1 MAGEVEAMQTEA
13 TGMRRLAKTLRLAV
27 GLVSKAAPRE
37 LTATIA
43 LTLVRGFITAG
54 ELLIGRELVQL
65 LLAADSSTSKT
76 ATSARVGDLV
86 PWLIALAGIMI
97 LSAVVN
103 VSIAELRTLLNELVY
118 RRAVD
123 QLLEASTAAELESFD
138 DADFHD
144 SIQRARENADQN
156 AWQVVWGLISLLTT
170 AVSAVAVGAVL
181 LSVAPVLLPVAV
193 AAYVPI
199 GLTSIRNTN
208 AGYRM
213 HYGLAELDRDR
224 LYHERLLTGR
234 VEAKEVRAFGL
245 AGWLRTRHDEL
256 FAERVARTRR
266 LVVKRARLSLVG
278 ATVSAVMLVL
288 ALAAVAALAI
298 KGRLSIGNAAIA
310 VVALRQLS
318 AQLNGVGGAF
328 TSVLEGVTFLRN
340 FEDFRNRIPRPA
352 IARSVQPVPTA
363 PQSISV
369 HGVSYRYPAG
379 DHDVLTDVNLTL
391 RPGQVV
397 AVVGPNGSGKS
408 TLAKMLGGLIPPTSG
423 TIRWDDVDIAQCDP
437 AAVRQLVAPVFQ
449 DFTRYEHT
457 AAEAIGFGD
466 LRRMSDR
473 EAVSEAA
480 EAAGADSFITSLP
493 AGFDTRLSTAFAG
506 GTDLSGGQWQ
516 RMAIARAF
524 FRDAPLVVMD
534 EPAAALDPRAEQDL
548 FERLHKL
555 GRNRMV
561 LFISHRFA
569 TVHRADHIIVLI
581 NGLIVEQGTHAE
593 LMELGGVYAELYTL
607 QAGQFA

>member
-1 MAGEVEAMQTEA
+1 MCRSCGQGAESSRCAQDTPLREVPEGGGYWSDGALAWHLLRNGDVTGAKA
-13 TGMRRLAKTLRLAV
+13 TGVRRLAKTLRLAV

-37 LTATIA
+37 LTVTIA

-76 ATSARVGDLV
+76 ATSARVSDLV

-245 AGWLRTRHDEL
+245 ASWLRTRHDEL

-266 LVVKRARLSLVG
+266 LVVKRAISR
-278 ATVSAVMLVL
+278 
-288 ALAAVAALAI
+288 
-298 KGRLSIGNAAIA
+298 
-310 VVALRQLS
+310 
-318 AQLNGVGGAF
+318 F
-328 TSVLEGVTFLRN
+328 W
-340 FEDFRNRIPRPA
+340 
-352 IARSVQPVPTA
+352 VP
-363 PQSISV
+363 P
-369 HGVSYRYPAG
+369 
-379 DHDVLTDVNLTL
+379 
-391 RPGQVV
+391 
-397 AVVGPNGSGKS
+397 
-408 TLAKMLGGLIPPTSG
+408 
-423 TIRWDDVDIAQCDP
+423 
-437 AAVRQLVAPVFQ
+437 
-449 DFTRYEHT
+449 
-457 AAEAIGFGD
+457 
-466 LRRMSDR
+466 
-473 EAVSEAA
+473 
-480 EAAGADSFITSLP
+480 
-493 AGFDTRLSTAFAG
+493 
-506 GTDLSGGQWQ
+506 
-516 RMAIARAF
+516 
-524 FRDAPLVVMD
+524 
-534 EPAAALDPRAEQDL
+534 
-548 FERLHKL
+548 
-555 GRNRMV
+555 
-561 LFISHRFA
+561 
-569 TVHRADHIIVLI
+569 
-581 NGLIVEQGTHAE
+581 
-593 LMELGGVYAELYTL
+593 
-607 QAGQFA
+607 

>member
-1 MAGEVEAMQTEA
+1 MAGEVEGFEA
-13 TGMRRLAKTLRLAV
+13 EDAGVRRLVRTLRLALD
-27 GLVSKAAPRE
+27 LVSKAAPRE
-37 LTATIA
+37 LAVTVG

-54 ELLIGRELVQL
+54 ELLISRKLVQL

-76 ATSARVGDLV
+76 ASSARVSDLV
-86 PWLIALAGIMI
+86 PWLIALAAVMI
-97 LSAVVN
+97 LSSLVN
-103 VSIAELRTLLNELVY
+103 VSVAELRTLLNELVY

-138 DADFHD
+138 NADFHD
-144 SIQRARENADQN
+144 SIQRARQNADQY

-170 AVSAVAVGAVL
+170 AVAAVAVGAVL
-181 LSVAPVLLPVAV
+181 VAVAPVLLPVAII
-193 AAYVPI
+193 AYVPI
-199 GLTSIRNTN
+199 GLTSIRNTK
-208 AGYRM
+208 AGYKM
-213 HYGLAELDRDR
+213 YHGLAELDRDR
-224 LYHERLLTGR
+224 QYHERLLTGR

-245 AGWLRTRHDEL
+245 TGWLRTRHDQL

-266 LVVKRARLSLVG
+266 LVVKRARLSLFG
-278 ATVSAVMLVL
+278 ATVSALMLVL

-298 KGRLSIGNAAIA
+298 RGRLSIGNAAIA
-310 VVALRQLS
+310 VVGLRQLS
-318 AQLNGVGGAF
+318 AQLNGVGEAF
-328 TSVLEGVTFLRN
+328 NSVLGGVTFLRN
-340 FEDFRNRIPRPA
+340 FEEFRARVPRPA
-352 IARSVQPVPTA
+352 IAHWVEAVPTA
-363 PQSISV
+363 PQIISV
-369 HGVSYRYPAG
+369 QGVSYRYPTG

-423 TIRWDDVDIAQCDP
+423 TIRWDDVDIALCDP
-437 AAVRQLVAPVFQ
+437 ASVRQLVAPVFQ

-466 LRRMSDR
+466 LRRMTDR
-473 EAVSEAA
+473 DAVAEAA
-480 EAAGADSFITSLP
+480 ESAGADAFITPMP
-493 AGFDTRLSTAFAG
+493 AGYDTRLSTAFAG

-524 FRDAPLVVMD
+524 FRNAPLVVMD

-548 FERLHKL
+548 FERLHEL

-581 NGLIVEQGTHAE
+581 NGLIVEQGKHAE
-593 LMELGGVYAELYTL
+593 LMNLGGVYAELYTL
-607 QAGQFA
+607 QADQFA